1 MINAIGVKGAGTADK
16 PVDLVAFL
24 QKKLSQVAAI
34 LACNAR
40 N

>member
-1 MINAIGVKGAGTADK
+1 MINAIGVKRAGTADK
-16 PVDLVAFL
+16 PVDLVVFL

-34 LACNAR
+34 LACNAC